1 MVCQPT
7 LADVVLLT
15 QPTYFPKNK
24 EITGSDLKKKK
35 KDHWCQAES
44 RPSRV
49 TVIRGEF
56 HTLDTSSMPGS
67 ANITD

>member
-1 MVCQPT
+1 MVYQPT

-35 KDHWCQAES
+35 KKRIIGVKLKVDPPE
-44 RPSRV
+44 
-49 TVIRGEF
+49 
-56 HTLDTSSMPGS
+56 
-67 ANITD
+67 